1 MPPVESLVPP
11 ALFALSSAAF
21 FKAIHLPYK
30 DRLYVAPLLFGS
42 AVLSLQTSHYLTWL
56 TGMNVLW
63 ALFSCIW
70 IHHAAS
76 VLYIDQLSIPRTA
89 SPWISAYKIWNDPQR
104 HLNRIALQRREE
116 TCSTSRRIWFS
127 LRRLSWTVICWLLQL
142 SIVGPLLSIHFTF
155 NAEDFAPSRQ
165 ILIRRLFSLQPEPA
179 FTAREMQIRFYVSV
193 YWIWIAYLM
202 LELCNTVL
210 ALFFVVVLRLDH
222 PEDWTPLFG
231 SPLQAYSIRRF
242 WTKFWHR
249 LTVAPCASSGRMI
262 SRRVAVLQPGSQH
275 EKIFIAFWT
284 FLLSGIF
291 HVVADW
297 AAGEPCYPIDDM
309 LFFIANFLAGAIE
322 SAIGKRLE
330 HAMKESENGRVRW
343 LFRSGIA
350 RKIIGYVWVL
360 GFMFW
365 ITPKWQYRKLHDSLM
380 EFSDPQ
386 LETRSN

>member
-1 MPPVESLVPP
+1 MPPVESIVPP
-11 ALFALSSAAF
+11 AMFALSSAAF
-21 FKAIHLPYK
+21 FKAVHLPYK
-30 DRLYVAPLLFGS
+30 GRLYVAPLLFGS

-76 VLYIDQLSIPRTA
+76 VLYIDQLSSPRTA
-89 SPWISAYKIWNDPQR
+89 SPWIAAYKIWNDPQR
-104 HLNRIALQRREE
+104 HLNLIALQRREE
-116 TCSTSRRIWFS
+116 TCSNSRRIWFA
-127 LRRLSWTVICWLLQL
+127 LRRLSWTVSCWLLQL
-142 SIVGPLLSIHFTF
+142 SIVGPLLSIYFTF

-165 ILIRRLFSLQPEPA
+165 ILIRRLLSLHPEPP
-179 FTAREMQIRFYVSV
+179 FTVHEMQIRFYVSV

-210 ALFFVVVLRLDH
+210 ALLFVVVLRLDN

-249 LTVAPCASSGRMI
+249 LTVAPCVSSGRLI
-262 SRRVAVLQPGSQH
+262 TRRVAGFRPGSQH
-275 EKIFIAFWT
+275 EKVFIAFWA
-284 FLLSGIF
+284 FLLSGIC

-297 AAGEPCYPIDDM
+297 AAGEPCYPVDDM
-309 LFFIANFLAGAIE
+309 FFFIANFLAGAIE

-330 HAMKESENGRVRW
+330 HAMKKSKNSKVRW
-343 LFRSGIA
+343 LFRSGIV
-350 RKIIGYVWVL
+350 RQIIGYAWVL

-365 ITPKWQYRKLHDSLM
+365 ITPKWQYRKLHASLL
-380 EFSDPQ
+380 EFQIQSW
-386 LETRSN
+386 